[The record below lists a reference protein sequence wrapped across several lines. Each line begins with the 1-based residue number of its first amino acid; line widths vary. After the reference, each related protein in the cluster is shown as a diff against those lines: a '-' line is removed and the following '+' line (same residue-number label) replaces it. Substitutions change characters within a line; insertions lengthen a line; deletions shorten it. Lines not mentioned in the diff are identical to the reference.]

1 MSVDTTQLFPEL
13 EADSL
18 HSDSGR
24 SRRFL
29 IILMFTAVI
38 ALLFW
43 AAMTTLTGVT
53 RATGMVVPSMQNQIV
68 QHLEGGIVSQIRV
81 KQGDQVEQ
89 GQVLLSIEDS
99 QAKSTLQ
106 QTLTQ
111 ISAKT
116 AAIARIEAELA
127 DLDVIDFPDTLT
139 DHAIMQNEQSLFEQ
153 HRRQRHEENLLLG
166 DKIRQQE
173 IALAGLKTRLENQMK
188 EQLIVSERLD
198 NVQRLNKM
206 GAASQ
211 NELLQAMTMLQ
222 QINTKIDDLN
232 HDIPQTEAALSEAQ
246 RERSASIL
254 KNGSALAEEKTKA
267 LVEMAQLKES
277 ADSLKDRTARTDVRA
292 PLSGIV
298 NKMMVSTIG
307 GVISPGEA
315 ILEIVP
321 NSDTIAI
328 EAQLSP
334 QDRAQI
340 WPGTKAVVKVTAY
353 DYSVYGGLEAEV
365 IDISPD
371 IIKEKDN
378 PPYFRVRLSA
388 PSTLGDKHPII
399 PGMMVNVDMITKE
412 YTVLEYLLS
421 PVKNASDLALRQ

>member
-1 MSVDTTQLFPEL
+1 
-13 EADSL
+13 
-18 HSDSGR
+18 
-24 SRRFL
+24 
-29 IILMFTAVI
+29 
-38 ALLFW
+38 
-43 AAMTTLTGVT
+43 
-53 RATGMVVPSMQNQIV
+53 
-68 QHLEGGIVSQIRV
+68 
-81 KQGDQVEQ
+81 
-89 GQVLLSIEDS
+89 
-99 QAKSTLQ
+99 
-106 QTLTQ
+106 
-111 ISAKT
+111 
-116 AAIARIEAELA
+116 
-127 DLDVIDFPDTLT
+127 
-139 DHAIMQNEQSLFEQ
+139 
-153 HRRQRHEENLLLG
+153 
-166 DKIRQQE
+166 
-173 IALAGLKTRLENQMK
+173 
-188 EQLIVSERLD
+188 
-198 NVQRLNKM
+198 M

-246 RERSASIL
+246 RERSANIL

-388 PSTLGDKHPII
+388 PSTLGDKHPIS

>member
-13 EADSL
+13 DADPL
-18 HSDSGR
+18 HSESGR
-24 SRRFL
+24 SRRLL

-111 ISAKT
+111 IAAKT

-127 DLDVIDFPDTLT
+127 DLDVINFPDTLT
-139 DHAIMQNEQSLFEQ
+139 DHAILQNEQSLFEQ

-246 RERSASIL
+246 RERSANIL

-292 PLSGIV
+292 PLSGVV

>member
-127 DLDVIDFPDTLT
+127 DQDVIDFPDTLT
-139 DHAIMQNEQSLFEQ
+139 DRAILQNEQSLFEQ
-153 HRRQRHEENLLLG
+153 HRRQRHDRGNEPVAG
-166 DKIRQQE
+166 TE
-173 IALAGLKTRLENQMK
+173 I
-188 EQLIVSERLD
+188 I
-198 NVQRLNKM
+198 
-206 GAASQ
+206 
-211 NELLQAMTMLQ
+211 
-222 QINTKIDDLN
+222 
-232 HDIPQTEAALSEAQ
+232 
-246 RERSASIL
+246 
-254 KNGSALAEEKTKA
+254 
-267 LVEMAQLKES
+267 
-277 ADSLKDRTARTDVRA
+277 
-292 PLSGIV
+292 
-298 NKMMVSTIG
+298 
-307 GVISPGEA
+307 GEA
-315 ILEIVP
+315 SYRGPHARGTPLAARRSTKSLVSRIMRR
-321 NSDTIAI
+321 SC
-328 EAQLSP
+328 
-334 QDRAQI
+334 DRC
-340 WPGTKAVVKVTAY
+340 
-353 DYSVYGGLEAEV
+353 GG
-365 IDISPD
+365 
-371 IIKEKDN
+371 
-378 PPYFRVRLSA
+378 R
-388 PSTLGDKHPII
+388 
-399 PGMMVNVDMITKE
+399 
-412 YTVLEYLLS
+412 
-421 PVKNASDLALRQ
+421 

>member
-13 EADSL
+13 EAGSL

-38 ALLFW
+38 ALLSW

-139 DHAIMQNEQSLFEQ
+139 DRAIMQNEQSLFEQ

>member
-13 EADSL
+13 EAGSL

-38 ALLFW
+38 ALLSW

-127 DLDVIDFPDTLT
+127 DQDVIDFPDTLT
-139 DHAIMQNEQSLFEQ
+139 DRAILQNEQSLFEQ

>member
-38 ALLFW
+38 ALLSW

-127 DLDVIDFPDTLT
+127 DQDVIDFPDTLT
-139 DHAIMQNEQSLFEQ
+139 DRAILQNEQRLFEQ

>member
-127 DLDVIDFPDTLT
+127 DLDVIDFPDSLT

>member
-1 MSVDTTQLFPEL
+1 MSADSTHSFPEL
-13 EADSL
+13 EADI
-18 HSDSGR
+18 HDSGKSQR
-24 SRRFL
+24 VL
-29 IILMFTAVI
+29 IVLMFTAVT
-38 ALLFW
+38 ALLGW
-43 AAMTTLTGVT
+43 AATTTLTGVT
-53 RATGMVVPSMQNQIV
+53 RASGMVVPSMQNQIV
-68 QHLEGGIVSQIRV
+68 QHLEGGIVSQILVR
-81 KQGDQVEQ
+81 QGDQVTQ

-111 ISAKT
+111 IAAQT
-116 AAIARIEAELA
+116 AAIARLNAELSDA
-127 DLDVIDFPDTLT
+127 PTMDFPDDLT
-139 DHAIMQNEQSLFEQ
+139 DGAILRNEQSLFEQ
-153 HRRQRHEENLLLG
+153 HRRQRDEENLLLG

-173 IALAGLKTRLENQMK
+173 IALEGLRARLENQVK
-188 EQLIVSERLD
+188 EKMIVSERLE
-198 NVQRLNKM
+198 NIQRLNKM

-232 HDIPQTEAALSEAQ
+232 HDIPQTQAALSEAQ

-254 KNGSALAEEKTKA
+254 KYRSVLAEEKTKA
-267 LVEMAQLKES
+267 LVEMAQLKEA
-277 ADSLKDRTARTDVRA
+277 ADSLKDRTARTEVRA
-292 PLSGIV
+292 PVSGIV
-298 NKMMVSTIG
+298 NKMMIATVG
-307 GVISPGEA
+307 GVISPGAA

-321 NSDTIAI
+321 KSDTIAI

-365 IDISPD
+365 VDISAD
-371 IIKEKDN
+371 IIKEKESQ
-378 PPYFRVRLSA
+378 PYFRVRLNA
-388 PSTLGDKHPII
+388 PSMLGDKHPII
-399 PGMMVNVDMITKE
+399 PGMVVNVDMITKE
-412 YTVLEYLLS
+412 YTVLEYLIS

>member
-18 HSDSGR
+18 HSDGGR

-127 DLDVIDFPDTLT
+127 DQDVIDFPDTLT
-139 DHAIMQNEQSLFEQ
+139 DRAILQNEQSLFEQ

>member
-127 DLDVIDFPDTLT
+127 DQDVIDFPDTLT
-139 DHAIMQNEQSLFEQ
+139 DRAILQNEQSLFEQ